1 MNNGVVPHNHIY
13 SIGIY
18 SREQPAKLSS
28 VGTCDST
35 QLLCYTMTESV
46 LRLLKGNCYMWLI
59 NLSVLSTNWA
69 KLELERIINEAVGV
83 VFLHIFLRRDV
94 CYELRLGYQMFQLA
108 GDRGWG
114 VWPGREPAAESRTQ
128 DEESL
133 SSWVSSRCACT
144 SLSFQFL
151 NYQIKELYVMIAKVQ
166 ALLLGYLSDMR
177 ASSCKFS

>member
-18 SREQPAKLSS
+18 SRKQPAKFSS
-28 VGTCDST
+28 IGTCDST
-35 QLLCYTMTESV
+35 RLLCYKTTESV
-46 LRLLKGNCYMWLI
+46 LRFLKGNWYMWLI
-59 NLSVLSTNWA
+59 NLSVLFTNWA
-69 KLELERIINEAVGV
+69 KLERIIKEAVGIV
-83 VFLHIFLRRDV
+83 VLHIFLRRDI

-133 SSWVSSRCACT
+133 SSWVSPRCACT
-144 SLSFQFL
+144 NLSFQFL
-151 NYQIKELYVMIAKVQ
+151 NYQIKEVYVMISKVQ
-166 ALLLGYLSDMR
+166 AL
-177 ASSCKFS
+177 

>member
-108 GDRGWG
+108 GDRLRSVAWQGAGCRVQNPGWR
-114 VWPGREPAAESRTQ
+114 V
-128 DEESL
+128 
-133 SSWVSSRCACT
+133 
-144 SLSFQFL
+144 SFQL
-151 NYQIKELYVMIAKVQ
+151 SVLKMCLYQSQFPIPQ
-166 ALLLGYLSDMR
+166 LSNQRTICDD
-177 ASSCKFS
+177 C